1 MKVKKILS
9 MLITAC
15 MLLSFIPV
23 VSVSAE
29 TTTEWEYTVGVGIS
43 PMKNAECKQTNAI
56 TVKLKFA
63 DNWRKANFLKTPA
76 AKTARQPR
84 SLKQQERRGL

>member
-43 PMKNAECKQTNAI
+43 RMKNAECKH
-56 TVKLKFA
+56 
-63 DNWRKANFLKTPA
+63 KTPA